1 MEIEKQLFQQEQ
13 EHKFLN
19 LPPNFDIYLE
29 DCFILN
35 FNNENILPDNIDSDI
50 SSYKNVIIN
59 FTEKSNLLLD
69 GLEKFIE
76 QIIKQDKKIEYFEL
90 NAKKL
95 GKWHKLDTSEVI
107 RLCQIAQKANKVK
120 YLYLYFDSVSEEYND
135 DIICSIINIAFVQ
148 TNLEMLHIELSSQ
161 YQMFLHLIFNIYF
174 INISL
179 AQKGAGQLA
188 SQKLAQTIE
197 KQNKLKHLSLN
208 LHGQNILTR
217 DIYFK
222 GFTLYRW
229 GTESDQQHP
238 NQEDLLHIIEKI
250 PLIQELESLYLC
262 CGGWKSWGNVRDNH
276 MLLYTIQLKKLQKL
290 KYLMLDLRGWACTI
304 SNPWETIFTNEGAT
318 HLADFLSTQINLEW
332 LNLKLLGWGDNN
344 PSFTSQAIMSI
355 GEALGKLQN
364 LQYLNLDLKKPPSSR
379 DFQNK
384 YSPYSLVYLLTQIR
398 NLKKLTRV
406 NIVLPNHCM
415 IPQVKKVLNYII
427 KSVQDRTHIIQL
439 LKIME
444 KEEVSQMYRKEIIQ
458 RAIIAIFGNQL
469 KS

>member
-19 LPPNFDIYLE
+19 LPPNFGIYLE
-29 DCFILN
+29 DCFFLN
-35 FNNENILPDNIDSDI
+35 FDNENKLPENIDSDV
-50 SSYKNVIIN
+50 SSYKNIIIN

-69 GLEKFIE
+69 GLEKFLEEIM
-76 QIIKQDKKIEYFEL
+76 KQNKKIEYFEL
-90 NAKKL
+90 NVKKL

-107 RLCQIAQKANKVK
+107 RLCQIAQRVNNVK
-120 YLYLYFDSVSEEYND
+120 YLYLYFDSVSEEQSD

-148 TNLEMLHIELSSQ
+148 TNLQMLHIELS
-161 YQMFLHLIFNIYF
+161 
-174 INISL
+174 SL
-179 AQKGAGQLA
+179 AQKGAGQLG

-197 KQNKLKHLSLN
+197 TQNKLKHLSLN
-208 LHGQNILTR
+208 LHG
-217 DIYFK
+217 
-222 GFTLYRW
+222 W

-238 NQEDLLHIIEKI
+238 NQQDLLHIIEKI
-250 PLIQELESLYLC
+250 PLVKDLESLYLC
-262 CGGWKSWGNVRDNH
+262 CGGWKSWGNVRDIH
-276 MLLYTIQLKKLQKL
+276 MQQYMIELKKLQKL

-304 SNPWETIFTNEGAT
+304 SNPWETIFTNEGASY
-318 HLADFLSTQINLEW
+318 LGDFLSSQINLEW

-355 GEALGKLQN
+355 GGALGQLQN

-415 IPQVKKVLNYII
+415 IPQVKKVLSYII
-427 KSVQDRTHIIQL
+427 KQVQDKVHIIKV
-439 LKIME
+439 LKLME
-444 KEEVSQMYRKEIIQ
+444 KEEVAKMYRKEIIQ
-458 RAIIAIFGNQL
+458 KAIIAIFGSQL